1 MKLFIY
7 IATSVMCLGSLAGCH
22 SGNNSRDDNQL
33 NALSS
38 QKADSES
45 RVLGNT
51 TLLQD
56 DINTLF
62 NGIDPVEVEI
72 GDSLQDVINRS
83 GGS

>member
-1 MKLFIY
+1 MKLFRL
-7 IATSVMCLGSLAGCH
+7 IATSVICLGSLAGCH
-22 SGNNSRDDNQL
+22 SSNNNADNNQL
-33 NALSS
+33 KELSS
-38 QKADSES
+38 QKVDSEPS
-45 RVLGNT
+45 LLGNT

-62 NGIDPVEVEI
+62 NGVDPVEVET

>member
-1 MKLFIY
+1 MKPLIL
-7 IATSVMCLGSLAGCH
+7 IATSVICLGSFAGCH
-22 SGNNSRDDNQL
+22 SSNNSTDDNQL
-33 NALSS
+33 KALSS
-38 QKADSES
+38 QKVDSEPS
-45 RVLGNT
+45 LLGNT

-62 NGIDPVEVEI
+62 NGIDPVEVET